1 MQSGRRWR
9 FLSFSEKV
17 EFSDGGYRHYTLAVS
32 PSSQET
38 LMLKSP
44 LGHLNNLIERISGLR
59 LQPSAEKRLSASRNE
74 IFKNSESQLV
84 IDVGANQ
91 GQWSS
96 SIRKSG
102 YKGKIIS
109 FEPTEAFAQLENSAS
124 LDSSWKVRKKA
135 LGSEIGKKTIFLASN
150 KAMSSSLL
158 VPTGMRERR
167 PDIAFESGPS
177 VEVSTLEAEI
187 GAAGEDFYLK
197 IDTQGFEMDVLRGA
211 ENILDRCV
219 AIEFESAIT
228 PLYEGETLHHD
239 IAQWL
244 AEREF
249 IPYQLVITDWD
260 SNLRTV
266 ALDAIFVREKK

>member
-1 MQSGRRWR
+1 
-9 FLSFSEKV
+9 
-17 EFSDGGYRHYTLAVS
+17 
-32 PSSQET
+32 
-38 LMLKSP
+38 MLKSP

-74 IFKNSESQLV
+74 ILKDSESQLV

-124 LDSSWKVRKKA
+124 LDSSWEVRKKA

-228 PLYEGETLHHD
+228 RLYESETLHHD

-244 AEREF
+244 AERKF
-249 IPYQLVITDWD
+249 TPYQLVITDWD